1 MDMANRRPDALV
13 EALMLR
19 VVKDA
24 ARRFAITASTATPG
38 LNKCGMVD
46 ESFIASF
53 TPSRTRN

>member
-13 EALMLR
+13 EALILR

-24 ARRFAITASTATPG
+24 ARRFAITASTAALV
-38 LNKCGMVD
+38 LNKWGMVD

-53 TPSRTRN
+53 IPSQI

>member
-13 EALMLR
+13 EVLMLR
-19 VVKDA
+19 VVNDA
-24 ARRFAITASTATPG
+24 ARRFAITASTAV
-38 LNKCGMVD
+38 LDVNNEGMVD

>member
-13 EALMLR
+13 EALILR

-24 ARRFAITASTATPG
+24 ARRFAITASTAA
-38 LNKCGMVD
+38 LVFNKGGMVD

-53 TPSRTRN
+53 TPSQI